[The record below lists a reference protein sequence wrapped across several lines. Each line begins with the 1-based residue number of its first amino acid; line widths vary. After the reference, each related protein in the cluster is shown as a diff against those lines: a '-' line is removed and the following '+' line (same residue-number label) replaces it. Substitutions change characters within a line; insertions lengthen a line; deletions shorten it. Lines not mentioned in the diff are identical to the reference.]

1 MMRICNSVAKKI
13 ILLILVFSALT
24 LYVSAEEAKW
34 TIGAVAFKVD
44 ENSTSVSTAV
54 STLLPQSIMDNLSIG
69 DTRTISFD
77 EDFSRFRAKK
87 KTERISLYL
96 QLESAVKTR
105 DSLVLQNLS
114 PSSLKNKIKAEEKKI
129 GEIKEKINQNIK
141 DVEEAEKEIALKEN
155 TFQEK
160 KDLTEFQKYLHLFK
174 GLVTSEGNGPG
185 EEKIVFYG
193 SSGNSGEKSLYCPSS
208 DISELEY
215 SNPDFAKKVYGEGI
229 NSLLTGKI
237 KVTGDFIFVT
247 CDLFLYPEGKSICTV
262 SEIGTL
268 DDLDFIASS
277 IAHNLSPEISASLP
291 VKVSFSVEP
300 EEAAKGISFVVDD
313 VVNSDL
319 SRPYVLD
326 SGVHFIRFDAPGFQ
340 TVSTSYFFEGNGV
353 YNVSIKMKESHSSNL
368 TISFPKTFLGKLT
381 LNGEPAGTFDE
392 ENHFSEISVNNKKIL
407 GVFVSDGESQGFFS
421 VSEKLVK
428 EGAHIY
434 VKPKVFDK
442 STYIDKRRKWMYGS
456 YSVLLCSLLGTVY
469 TNGTLKNMARYY
481 NQRVDVLS
489 NQDVNNID
497 YEKRLEEIEFLEEY
511 YEKAL
516 KYQKANQITSG
527 ISIAAGV
534 WFGYELIRYF
544 IAADSVLP
552 VSAKEDKNNK
562 D

>member
-1 MMRICNSVAKKI
+1 MMRICNSVVKKI
-13 ILLILVFSALT
+13 IFLILVFSALT
-24 LYVSAEEAKW
+24 VYVSAEEAKW

-141 DVEEAEKEIALKEN
+141 DVEEAEKEIAFKEN

-208 DISELEY
+208 DFSELEY

-268 DDLDFIASS
+268 DELDFIASS

-313 VVNSDL
+313 VVNRL
-319 SRPYVLD
+319 
-326 SGVHFIRFDAPGFQ
+326 FQ
-340 TVSTSYFFEGNGV
+340 QV
-353 YNVSIKMKESHSSNL
+353 I
-368 TISFPKTFLGKLT
+368 FLK
-381 LNGEPAGTFDE
+381 GTGC
-392 ENHFSEISVNNKKIL
+392 I
-407 GVFVSDGESQGFFS
+407 
-421 VSEKLVK
+421 
-428 EGAHIY
+428 
-434 VKPKVFDK
+434 
-442 STYIDKRRKWMYGS
+442 M
-456 YSVLLCSLLGTVY
+456 
-469 TNGTLKNMARYY
+469 
-481 NQRVDVLS
+481 
-489 NQDVNNID
+489 
-497 YEKRLEEIEFLEEY
+497 
-511 YEKAL
+511 
-516 KYQKANQITSG
+516 
-527 ISIAAGV
+527 
-534 WFGYELIRYF
+534 
-544 IAADSVLP
+544 
-552 VSAKEDKNNK
+552 
-562 D
+562 